1 MGRGG
6 GEVGASC
13 VIDKVCE
20 IITIVVCRS
29 SIAESDSADAE
40 SGFEEQEAWEAGA
53 QVVRVVAR
61 FVDKVCVE
69 GGVKADY
76 IRSLHQMI
84 PGVVHM
90 HVETLEAVHRESKR
104 LPPIQKVSP
113 LLTMMIFLFNN

>member
-1 MGRGG
+1 MVRGG
-6 GEVGASC
+6 VEVGASC

-20 IITIVVCRS
+20 IITIDVCRS

-113 LLTMMIFLFNN
+113 